1 MSSSPVRVPR
11 DLTLVVALGAALW
24 ATDAPWRVPLAGRV
38 DAPTIVLAEHAVLVL
53 VLLPFLPRAI
63 RALAGTDLRTVLS
76 VIGIGVGASA
86 VATTLFTM
94 SFRYGDPVT
103 PAVIQKLQ
111 PIIAILGAAWLLHE
125 RIRPVFA
132 WFAVPALAGAWL
144 LTFPDPTHI
153 AIDRAEAVLLALG
166 AATLWAAGTVL
177 GRLVSASI
185 GPLELTTLRFAV
197 GLPAAAVIVAL
208 SGSAWWV
215 PDLKATGSVI
225 GMALIPGL
233 LAMWIYYRGLQ
244 RTPAS
249 RATLAE
255 LAYPLTAAVV
265 GIALFHTTLAWTQW
279 LGAAI
284 IVASVTA
291 LSWHEVNSSV
301 AAVDPAPLGS
311 AVPER
316 TG

>member
-1 MSSSPVRVPR
+1 LLASRAPR

-38 DAPTIVLAEHAVLVL
+38 DAPTIVFAEHAVLVL
-53 VLLPFLPRAI
+53 VLLPFLPRSI
-63 RALAGTDLRTVLS
+63 RVLRHSDLRTVLS

-86 VATTLFTM
+86 VATTLFTL

-111 PIIAILGAAWLLHE
+111 PLIAIVGAAWLLHE

-132 WFAVPALAGAWL
+132 WFAAPALAGAWL
-144 LTFPDPTHI
+144 LTFPDPLHI
-153 AIDRAEAVLLALG
+153 SIDRAEAVLLALG

-177 GRLVSASI
+177 GRLVSTSV
-185 GPLELTTLRFAV
+185 GPIELTTLRFAV

-208 SGSAWWV
+208 TGSSWWV
-215 PDLKATGSVI
+215 PNTQDTGSVI

-255 LAYPLTAAVV
+255 LAYPLTAALLGIVV
-265 GIALFHTTLAWTQW
+265 FDITLAWTQW
-279 LGAAI
+279 LGALL

-291 LSWHEVNSSV
+291 LSWHEVSSSV
-301 AAVDPAPLGS
+301 AAVDPAPL
-311 AVPER
+311 ER
-316 TG
+316 RLTEGAI